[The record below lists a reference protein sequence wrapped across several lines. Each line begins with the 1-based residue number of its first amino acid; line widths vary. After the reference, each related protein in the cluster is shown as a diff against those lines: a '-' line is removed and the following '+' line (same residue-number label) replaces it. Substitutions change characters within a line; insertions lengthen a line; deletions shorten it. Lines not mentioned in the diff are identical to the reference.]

1 MFVPVVIESSIGR
14 IGLIIGE
21 QRAKGILKLYV
32 DGASRGNPGDA
43 GAGFYL
49 LDEDGNEL
57 LKGTRFLGRMTNN
70 AAEYQALILGLQE
83 ALSIGGTSIE
93 IYTDSEL
100 VANQMKGIYNVRNK
114 QLRRLHQEVIA
125 LLDRF
130 QRYEITAIRREDN
143 RKADRLANEAIDG
156 GKAKGLK

>member
-1 MFVPVVIESSIGR
+1 MR
-14 IGLIIGE
+14 
-21 QRAKGILKLYV
+21 KGMLKLYV

-57 LKGTRFLGRMTNN
+57 LEGMRYLGRMTNN
-70 AAEYQALILGLQE
+70 AAEYHALILGLRE
-83 ALSIGGTSIE
+83 VLDIGGTSVE

-100 VANQMKGIYNVRNK
+100 VARQMKGIYNVRNSH
-114 QLRRLHQEVIA
+114 LRELYQEAVA
-125 LLDRF
+125 LLDKLHS
-130 QRYEITAIRREDN
+130 YEMIPIRREDN

-156 GKAKGLK
+156 RKGKGLK

>member
-1 MFVPVVIESSIGR
+1 M
-14 IGLIIGE
+14 
-21 QRAKGILKLYV
+21 LKLYV

-57 LKGTRFLGRMTNN
+57 LEGMRYLGRMTNN
-70 AAEYQALILGLQE
+70 AAEYHALILGLRE
-83 ALSIGGTSIE
+83 VLEIGGTSVE

-100 VANQMKGIYNVRNK
+100 VARQMKGIYNVRNSH
-114 QLRRLHQEVIA
+114 LRKLYKEAVA
-125 LLDRF
+125 LLDRLHS
-130 QRYEITAIRREDN
+130 YEMIPIRREDN

-156 GKAKGLK
+156 RKGKGLK

>member
-1 MFVPVVIESSIGR
+1 M
-14 IGLIIGE
+14 
-21 QRAKGILKLYV
+21 LKLYV

-57 LKGTRFLGRMTNN
+57 LEGMRYLGRMTNN
-70 AAEYQALILGLQE
+70 AAEYHALILGLHE
-83 ALSIGGTSIE
+83 VLDIGGTSVE

-100 VANQMKGIYNVRNK
+100 VARQMKGIYNVRNSH
-114 QLRRLHQEVIA
+114 LRKLYKEAVA
-125 LLDRF
+125 LLDRLHS
-130 QRYEITAIRREDN
+130 YEMIPIRRKDN

-156 GKAKGLK
+156 RKGKGLK

>member
-1 MFVPVVIESSIGR
+1 M
-14 IGLIIGE
+14 
-21 QRAKGILKLYV
+21 LKLYV

-57 LKGTRFLGRMTNN
+57 LEGMRYLGRMTNN
-70 AAEYQALILGLQE
+70 AAEYHALILGLRE
-83 ALSIGGTSIE
+83 VLDIGGTSVE

-100 VANQMKGIYNVRNK
+100 VARQMKGIYNVRNSH
-114 QLRRLHQEVIA
+114 LRELYQEAVA
-125 LLDRF
+125 LLDKLHS
-130 QRYEITAIRREDN
+130 YEMIPIRREDN

-156 GKAKGLK
+156 RKGKGLK